1 MSLENI
7 GNVHTDLIP
16 LSVLQDVDKRISDWL
31 ATGGKE
37 DDPYIQRQI
46 KYQQKENVL
55 STLSVL
61 LTERNVRMNTWKIKS
76 KHMRRAS
83 QKHMELCR
91 IPQ

>member
-7 GNVHTDLIP
+7 GNIHTDLIP

-46 KYQQKENVL
+46 KYLKQVEKAARSILLQRDIWKK
-55 STLSVL
+55 TLL
-61 LTERNVRMNTWKIKS
+61 
-76 KHMRRAS
+76 
-83 QKHMELCR
+83 
-91 IPQ
+91 